1 MAHFEWFNATRQPHK
16 FNLVKKENMKQGQT
30 FEVVGVVRL
39 DRLYFILSHKGESEN
54 TLIECVPFSKFL
66 SCERIGALMK
76 LVNETTSIE
85 AVSNIIKRVRGEKP
99 FTIAVVMYGEIE
111 KYVGF

>member
-1 MAHFEWFNATRQPHK
+1 MALFEWFNAARQPHK
-16 FNLVKKENMKQGQT
+16 FNLVKTRNMKQGQI

-39 DRLYFILSHKGESEN
+39 DRLNLILSYKGESEN
-54 TLIECVPFSKFL
+54 THIVCVPFSKFL
-66 SCERIGALMK
+66 SCERIGNLIK

-99 FTIAVVMYGEIE
+99 FTLAVAIYGEIE
-111 KYVGF
+111 HYIGF

>member
-1 MAHFEWFNATRQPHK
+1 
-16 FNLVKKENMKQGQT
+16 MKQGQT

-39 DRLYFILSHKGESEN
+39 DRLNLVISYKAESEN

-76 LVNETTSIE
+76 LINETTSIE
-85 AVSNIIKRVRGEKP
+85 AVSNIIKRVRGEKT
-99 FTIAVVMYGEIE
+99 FVLGVVMYGKIE
-111 KYVGF
+111 HYVGF